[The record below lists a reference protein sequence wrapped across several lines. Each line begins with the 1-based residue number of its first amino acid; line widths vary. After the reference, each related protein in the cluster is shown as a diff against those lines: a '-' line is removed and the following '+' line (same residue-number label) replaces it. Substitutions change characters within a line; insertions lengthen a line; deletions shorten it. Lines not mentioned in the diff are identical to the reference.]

1 MDLKQLRVDHDKAM
15 ANLNIIDLFI
25 DDNYN
30 RGNRVEIKKLARK
43 LRVKDT
49 DVMHQLV
56 AWVKAYQ
63 HTREAR
69 VHRLCIFLTELHSKP
84 QYFGWL
90 PLSTEEHRQ
99 IQHASRHMGLPSRK
113 HWMSINELIEKA
125 GAWDAVATQLNHAKD
140 IAIGS
145 LSDHGFLP
153 EGVKPEIV
161 TTGEAVRNEYKHN
174 HHSGHDKFGDI
185 QMYHSWG
192 YLAFEKLDKLKVQ
205 PNESEDF
212 LIMKPSRSFE
222 ETNTLR
228 KEAQRRLRSFID
240 EVQDRGLM
248 FVQVQLHPVRSG
260 DKFGSCPL
268 LVFSLPNELSATI
281 KIAFTQYIDLGRFVL
296 DR

>member
-1 MDLKQLRVDHDKAM
+1 
-15 ANLNIIDLFI
+15 
-25 DDNYN
+25 
-30 RGNRVEIKKLARK
+30 
-43 LRVKDT
+43 
-49 DVMHQLV
+49 
-56 AWVKAYQ
+56 
-63 HTREAR
+63 
-69 VHRLCIFLTELHSKP
+69 
-84 QYFGWL
+84 
-90 PLSTEEHRQ
+90 
-99 IQHASRHMGLPSRK
+99 
-113 HWMSINELIEKA
+113 MSINELIEKA
-125 GAWDAVATQLNHAKD
+125 EAWDDVATQLNHAKD

-212 LIMKPSRSFE
+212 LIMKPSRTFE